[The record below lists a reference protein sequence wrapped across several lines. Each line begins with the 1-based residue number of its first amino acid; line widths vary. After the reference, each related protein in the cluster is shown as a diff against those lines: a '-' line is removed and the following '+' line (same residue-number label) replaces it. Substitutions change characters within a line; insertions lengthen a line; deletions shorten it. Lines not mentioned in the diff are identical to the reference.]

1 MPIGFDKV
9 KIANMALGN
18 IGVGDRISSFD
29 DRSPEASAAKLWYD
43 PARIAALEAYNWSF
57 ARKSQALAQH
67 DLPAPE
73 MRWRYRYQVP
83 SDYVAARMV
92 ENPAGVHADAVPYEI
107 ETADDGS
114 LSIVTDM
121 ANAKLIYTFDQQNV
135 QLFSMHFTTLMAFQ
149 MSVFLCYELAGKFG
163 IVDRMQRQVTALRND
178 APNADASASVGVP
191 ERDAIWIRERS

>member
-9 KIANMALGN
+9 KICNMALGN

-29 DRSPEASAAKLWYD
+29 DKTPEANASKLWYD
-43 PARIAALEAYNWSF
+43 PARLAALEAYNWSF
-57 ARKSQALAQH
+57 ARRSQDLALHAL
-67 DLPAPE
+67 DAPSN
-73 MRWRYRYQVP
+73 RWRYRYQVP
-83 SDYVAARMV
+83 ADYVSARLI

-121 ANAKLIYTFDQQNV
+121 GNATLIYTFDQTNV
-135 QLFSMHFTTLMAFQ
+135 SAFSMHFTSLLAFQ
-149 MSVFLCYELAGKFG
+149 MSVYLCYELAGKFG

-178 APNADASASVGVP
+178 APNADASSSVGVP
-191 ERDAIWIRERS
+191 ERDAIWIRER